1 MSIIAQG
8 RLVEFLIFFATAIA
22 TVYYLWRA
30 IKGHPQELRML
41 PQVEAISDGVDR
53 AVETGK
59 PVFVGPG
66 ANAWLWGQYALMT
79 IAGMNITRYTLTLAV
94 RKGARPIL
102 VGPHGTDVVILMDGI
117 FREVCVREGKPE
129 AYKREDVEFYA
140 GQYSIGLTASLLR
153 NGCACLVL
161 VGGLGGGSDSCPA
174 GVARMIGG
182 LVVAGT
188 PRVLHQGT
196 FALFADFPLFM
207 DDCFAAGAL
216 VSGDEVVKA
225 SLVGADVIKL
235 VLVGVTIVFL
245 VFALLRY
252 PVMPSKIGWL
262 ML

>member
-1 MSIIAQG
+1 
-8 RLVEFLIFFATAIA
+8 
-22 TVYYLWRA
+22 
-30 IKGHPQELRML
+30 ML

-53 AVETGK
+53 SVESGL

-79 IAGMNITRYTLTLAV
+79 IAGMNILRHTLTLAV

-117 FREVCVREGKPE
+117 YREVCVREGKPE
-129 AYKREDVEFYA
+129 AYNRDNVEFYA

-153 NGCACLVL
+153 NGVGCLVL

-174 GVARMIGG
+174 GIARALGG

-207 DDCFAAGAL
+207 DDCFAAGAI
-216 VSGDEVVKA
+216 VSGDEAVKA
-225 SLVGADVIKL
+225 SLVGGDVVKLALVGSTIVLL
-235 VLVGVTIVFL
+235 VL
-245 VFALLRY
+245 ALLGY
-252 PVMPSKIGWL
+252 PVTTTWL
-262 ML
+262 GY